1 MAGAALQWSDVL
13 ETLRLTHLA
22 EPLCG
27 IDLSEAFDMAGE
39 WELDDAGTVHD
50 MIVVFHPTDLYPYSM
65 RYKNS
70 GDTYLAPFQM
80 PRKRIVFQPNQN
92 VPFTAHL
99 WDQRGIIAL
108 DNQRYV
114 RRKLLESL
122 PPLSAP
128 LGTLALFPA
137 LALRSLL

>member
-1 MAGAALQWSDVL
+1 MLEDLPPQALTIFEAYQGSTVIMYM
-13 ETLRLTHLA
+13 ETDQAVATT
-22 EPLCG
+22 
-27 IDLSEAFDMAGE
+27 AFDMAGE

-80 PRKRIVFQPNQN
+80 PRKRIVFQPDQN

-122 PPLSAP
+122 P
-128 LGTLALFPA
+128 
-137 LALRSLL
+137 R